1 MRLQAGAGR
10 IPHPAR
16 QRRDVTPTLT
26 NQEPTMGNTIG
37 RTVLAATLGLILTVT
52 GCSGGTRSVTDLHHE
67 EIRVGIILPDIETSA
82 QWDRVD
88 EPLLGQANGYRGL
101 GAGH

>member
-1 MRLQAGAGR
+1 
-10 IPHPAR
+10 
-16 QRRDVTPTLT
+16 
-26 NQEPTMGNTIG
+26 MGNTIG

-52 GCSGGTRSVTDLHHE
+52 GCSGGTRSVTDLYHE

-82 QWDRVD
+82 QWGPGRRTTA
-88 EPLLGQANGYRGL
+88 GAGNGYRGL